1 MVDNA
6 DLLDGVAER
15 ALTDRLEQLEAQ
27 TSDQVVVVTVPTL
40 GGLTIEKYS
49 FDLAN
54 RWGIGR
60 ADVNNGVLLVVAPNE
75 RKVRIEVG
83 LGLEGLLT
91 DEKATEIIQSILPA
105 FRAGQMQQGVLDGEA
120 AIEAVLKSNIRRPQP
135 KLNEMKKPA

>member
-6 DLLDGVAER
+6 DLLDGAAEQR
-15 ALTDRLEQLEAQ
+15 LTDRLEQLEAQ

-40 GGLTIEKYS
+40 EGLSIEKYS
-49 FDLAN
+49 LDLAN

-60 ADVNNGVLLVVAPNE
+60 ADVDNGVLLVVAPNE

-91 DEKATEIIQSILPA
+91 DEKAAEIIQGVLPK
-105 FRAGQMQQGVLDGEA
+105 FRAGQMQQGVLDSEA
-120 AIEAVLKSNIRRPQP
+120 AIEAVLKSDIRRPQP
-135 KLNEMKKPA
+135 KLKEMNKPA